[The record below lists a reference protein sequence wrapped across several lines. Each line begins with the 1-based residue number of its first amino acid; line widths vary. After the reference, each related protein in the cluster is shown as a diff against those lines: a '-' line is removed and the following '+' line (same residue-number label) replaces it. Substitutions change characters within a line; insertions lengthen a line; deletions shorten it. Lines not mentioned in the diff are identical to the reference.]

1 MVVAHSLQGLTNY
14 KLKTINLKLVMENIQ
29 AKRKFPYIKGLFS
42 YRWILNNLVF
52 FLFVAFLAVLYIANG
67 HEADKIIR
75 DINITAKEIK
85 ELKYEY
91 KTLKSEEI
99 SKSRQAQVADAAS
112 ALGLRLSAQPPVHVT
127 LEDTHTQK

>member
-1 MVVAHSLQGLTNY
+1 
-14 KLKTINLKLVMENIQ
+14 MENIQ
-29 AKRKFPYIKGLFS
+29 TKRKFPYLKGLFS

-75 DINITAKEIK
+75 DINITAKEIR

-99 SKSRQAQVADAAS
+99 FKSRQAQVAEAAS
-112 ALGLRLSAQPPVHVT
+112 ALGLKLSAQPPVHLT
-127 LEDTHTQK
+127 MEGGNAQK

>member
-1 MVVAHSLQGLTNY
+1 
-14 KLKTINLKLVMENIQ
+14 METVQ
-29 AKRKFPYIKGLFS
+29 SKRRIPKIKGLFS

-75 DINITAKEIK
+75 QINITSREIK
-85 ELKYEY
+85 DLKYEY

-99 SKSRQAQVADAAS
+99 INSREGQVVEAA
-112 ALGLRLSAQPPVHVT
+112 AKQGLKLSAQPPLHIAT
-127 LEDTHTQK
+127 GGK